1 VFERVAVIVAVLF
14 RGQRM
19 IYSLDRLLV
28 LFTPPKCASNTL
40 HEILTKQSCMSVIGP
55 QMDGGVDIHTTVL
68 PWDVWSRRDSYTFA
82 VSIRHPYTR
91 AASLYGH
98 YKQYWPAPHL
108 SFVDFLRQLVLA
120 PRWGFFNATIT
131 SMLTPVESPFDGRPP
146 IQVSH
151 YVRVESLSQ
160 DLRALGFDVPADLPK
175 YNNSD
180 NRGLDEFTPESKELV
195 DLWSHYDFQRF
206 GYQPVIPQLENSA

>member
-1 VFERVAVIVAVLF
+1 LAALF
-14 RGQRM
+14 KGQRM

-40 HEILTKQSCMSVIGP
+40 HELLTKQSCMSVIGP
-55 QMDGGVDIHTTVL
+55 QMDGGVDIHTTAL
-68 PWDVWSRRDSYTFA
+68 PWDVWSRLESYTFA

-131 SMLTPVESPFDGRPP
+131 SMLQPVETPFDGRPP

-175 YNNSD
+175 HNSSD
-180 NRGLDEFTPESKELV
+180 NRGFDEFTPESKQLV
-195 DLWSHYDFQRF
+195 DLWSFYDFSRF
-206 GYQPVIPQLENSA
+206 GYQQVIPHLENSA